1 MKLIK
6 RILLAILVIS
16 VFVVT
21 RLFIQD
27 VKPLFKNLVDETIA
41 NPLDKDFLTEKY
53 EGLTIKYEKNDYS
66 TVETIKALYPEAKE
80 ELDKLYGD
88 NSDELTI
95 VVYEKLEDFNA
106 ASKSENLGG
115 YYIPINDSI
124 HLKSEELVGDFPL
137 EDTFFHEYTHYRTDS
152 FLEKHGLSD
161 EDLPQWFNEGISE
174 VIAKRDT
181 DVDIDLVETI
191 DFNELD
197 SNTEFLKGRQGDVDP
212 YLQSY
217 FTVNELVYQYG
228 LEILPEILLALKDK
242 DIYKVLDDLA
252 GTNPEELLSSY
263 IERKYTIDK
272 LIEQVDEYQT
282 KSEYKNGEV
291 ALQEILRLDPNNNY
305 AIDIMLHLLL
315 KQSKFT
321 DAMALL
327 RNREELR
334 VYDLQM
340 LAELSLLYNL
350 DDSIK
355 YTEMSEEQLRINT
368 SDRSYTSPFGEIIR
382 ANLDDPSNAYLELI
396 KENLFLYEEIKVK
409 LVENLK
415 QMYPDDP
422 RVQNL

>member
-1 MKLIK
+1 MKLFK

-41 NPLDKDFLTEKY
+41 NPLDKDFLTEKF

-242 DIYKVLDDLA
+242 DIYKVLDDIV
-252 GTNPEELLSSY
+252 GTNSDELLSSY
-263 IERKYTIDK
+263 IARREVVK
-272 LIEQVDEYQT
+272 EMEAQAHEY
-282 KSEYKNGEV
+282 ELNANYKKALEV
-291 ALQEILRLDPNNNY
+291 YEEILHLHPSNVS
-305 AIDIMLHLLL
+305 AIGAMPHLLVKQFQFTKAMDTL
-315 KQSKFT
+315 KNRT
-321 DAMALL
+321 DLYVY
-327 RNREELR
+327 ELK
-334 VYDLQM
+334 M
-340 LAELSLLYNL
+340 LAELSLLTDLNESL
-350 DDSIK
+350 K
-355 YTEMSEEQLRINT
+355 YTEMSEEKLKVNIND
-368 SDRSYTSPFGEIIR
+368 SSYKSPIGEIIR
-382 ANLDDPSNAYLELI
+382 NNSDDPVGVFLELM
-396 KENLFLYEEIKVK
+396 KENLITYEEIK
-409 LVENLK
+409 LQLEENLK
-415 QMYPDDP
+415 KMYPDDP

>member
-1 MKLIK
+1 M
-6 RILLAILVIS
+6 
-16 VFVVT
+16 T